1 MDLFILIKQLYK
13 KVMSF
18 KAGNIQIGKKEDPQ
32 KTEAPLSSTKL
43 DLNPEELEIIL
54 RGLKKS
60 TFTGEQLETVYK
72 LVLKLQNKYLSLI
85 KK

>member
-1 MDLFILIKQLYK
+1 MDLLIIIKQLFK

-18 KAGNIQIGKKEDPQ
+18 KAGKVQIGIKEDPQ
-32 KTEAPLSSTKL
+32 VNEAPLSSFDV
-43 DLNPEELEIIL
+43 DLNAEELEIIL
-54 RGLKKS
+54 KGLKKS

-72 LVLKLQNKYLSLI
+72 LVLKLQDKYLSLT